1 MDNFEVPILPI
12 RPQLT
17 TLQQQSI
24 IMWHRLWDHVIDVK
38 PHLHQLHLTKS
49 YVRVLCK
56 VLHIEIRLLLL
67 MDIVEEGLVL
77 CVFEITVNHP

>member
-24 IMWHRLWDHVIDVK
+24 IMRHRLWDHVIDVK